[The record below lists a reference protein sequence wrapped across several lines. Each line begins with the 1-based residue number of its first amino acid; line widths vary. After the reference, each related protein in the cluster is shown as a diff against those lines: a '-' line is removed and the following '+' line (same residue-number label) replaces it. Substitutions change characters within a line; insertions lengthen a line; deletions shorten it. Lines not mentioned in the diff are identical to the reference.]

1 MPDGI
6 LIADDS
12 ALMRRVIHAHLKE
25 KNFFV
30 CGEAVDGRNAIE
42 KALELKP
49 ALILLDLAMPQ
60 MNGLEAA
67 CVVRGRLPDVR
78 LVLFTMYEEVLASKS
93 LTPAMGIDAVVSKMD
108 GMSALAECVQRLL
121 AASPYNS

>member
-1 MPDGI
+1 
-6 LIADDS
+6 
-12 ALMRRVIHAHLKE
+12 MRRVIRAHLKE
-25 KNFFV
+25 KNFFA

-42 KALELKP
+42 KALELNP

-60 MNGLEAA
+60 LNGLEAA

-78 LVLFTMYEEVLASKS
+78 LVLFTMYNEVLGSRS

-108 GMSALAECVQRLL
+108 GMSALAECIQRLL
-121 AASPYNS
+121 AASPQNS